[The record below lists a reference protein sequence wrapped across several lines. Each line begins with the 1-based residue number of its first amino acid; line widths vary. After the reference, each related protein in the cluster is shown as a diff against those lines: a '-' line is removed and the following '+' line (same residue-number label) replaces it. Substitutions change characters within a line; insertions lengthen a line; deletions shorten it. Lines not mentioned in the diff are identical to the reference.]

1 MYQLDVKQL
10 KRSNGGDKD
19 PGRDGTDESETI

>member
-10 KRSNGGDKD
+10 KRSYGGDTD
-19 PGRDGTDESETI
+19 EQGDGTDVSETI